1 MISPRKKMPKHSRKR
16 LQQKAQSESSKPT
29 FVTMKVKKR
38 KKMRPKTQ
46 NVMKMSRQSSPK

>member
-16 LQQKAQSESSKPT
+16 LQQKARSESSKPT